1 MIQYWVKYSVSSSI
15 TKEENV
21 MNNLEIDQ
29 IAKIKVVGCGGGGM
43 NAVNRMIESGVRGV
57 EFIVA
62 NTDLQVLNASP
73 AEIKLQLGKTIT
85 NGLGAGANPEIGR
98 EAALESKDE
107 IRQALEG
114 ADMVFVTCG
123 MGGGTGTGAAPV
135 IAEISQDIGA
145 LTVGIVT
152 KPFRFEGKRRM
163 EQAIIGVDEL
173 KKHVDT
179 LIVIPNDKL
188 RDIID
193 KSTPML
199 DAFKE
204 VDNVLHRG
212 VQSISDLIAVSGLVN
227 LDFADVKAVMEKRGN
242 ALIGIGLGTG
252 ENRAIEAAK
261 QAVSSPLLETS
272 IVGAT
277 DAIINVTGGS
287 SLTLFEAEDAAE
299 VVRASA
305 NTDINIIFGAVIN
318 ESLNDEVIVTVIAT
332 GFDDD
337 GMPSGNEYIPDY
349 TDAPTQKKPMN
360 IIDEEYDIPPF
371 LRDRDNI

>member
-1 MIQYWVKYSVSSSI
+1 
-15 TKEENV
+15 

-73 AEIKLQLGKTIT
+73 AETKLQLGKTIT

-98 EAALESKDE
+98 EAAIESKDE

-135 IAEISQDIGA
+135 IAEISQDVGA

-305 NTDINIIFGAVIN
+305 NTDINIIFGAV
-318 ESLNDEVIVTVIAT
+318 L
-332 GFDDD
+332 
-337 GMPSGNEYIPDY
+337 
-349 TDAPTQKKPMN
+349 
-360 IIDEEYDIPPF
+360 
-371 LRDRDNI
+371 L